1 MFKTPVFP
9 NLPVLVVDDSP
20 FARKI
25 VRSMLEPVGIRQVV
39 EAADGGDAL
48 QRLSKF
54 KPALIILDWN
64 LPVLGAKG
72 VLDVLRDP
80 TASSETDVPVIV
92 MSAWPT
98 RRLVADAGVRNV
110 RHVLKKP
117 FAPKALWQR
126 IATFFDEDPSN
137 LTDNAPQALLAVPG
151 AQEAAAPPAD
161 ARSGLRRAES
171 VH

>member
-39 EAADGGDAL
+39 EAGDGGDAL
-48 QRLSKF
+48 QRLAQF
-54 KPALIILDWN
+54 KPSLIILDWN

-80 TASSETDVPVIV
+80 KASSETDVPVIV
-92 MSAWPT
+92 MSASPT
-98 RRLVADAGVRNV
+98 RRLINDAAERNV

-137 LTDNAPQALLAVPG
+137 LVDTAPQALLG
-151 AQEAAAPPAD
+151 LNRKSDDTEA
-161 ARSGLRRAES
+161 RGWLRRSEAL
-171 VH
+171 H